1 MAVTTLTAQKSK
13 TSGTALTL
21 SDANT
26 DGSQWTYT
34 GRNHLLV
41 VNGSASSVNVT
52 LAATKAVDGQDIPD
66 HVVAVAASGTAIIRE
81 SDIEIDSSGKVQ
93 VTYSAVTTVTVALI
107 DAG

>member
-1 MAVTTLTAQKSK
+1 MAVTTLTAQKSS
-13 TSGTALTL
+13 TAGTALTL

-26 DGSQWTYT
+26 DGSQWVYT

-41 VNGSASSVNVT
+41 VNGSASAVTVT
-52 LAATKAVDGQDIPD
+52 LAATKTVDGLDVPD
-66 HVVAVAASGTAIIRE
+66 HAVSVAASGTSIIRE

-93 VTYSAVTTVTVALI
+93 CTYSSVTTVTVALI